1 MKRTMHYASSLN
13 MVTWIWNIQEIEE
26 LRRIGKS
33 RVNILALLVA
43 WQDEKIMAMATT
55 RAMSIRTLS
64 VPLLSGAMV
73 TKAMEDE
80 EI

>member
-1 MKRTMHYASSLN
+1 MHYASSLN
-13 MVTWIWNIQEIEE
+13 MVTWICNIQEIEE